1 MCQNSRLY
9 SIQNVHSKLSYF
21 LLFSFIFC
29 ENSCP
34 FLIFSVLPKDH
45 TKVIIVSVWF
55 RTHIWVKWLSQ
66 VYRKIRPLPS
76 VSLLF
81 MLAWKIDFESQ
92 RHKIV
97 WLWNKMYDFGMAL
110 ETFIDTKF
118 VKAGNNLLTFCNC
131 NFAKWFCT
139 FFVSLKMI
147 CY

>member
-1 MCQNSRLY
+1 MKKNNNWNIRRLIDESFVTASQWNSILYCRLT
-9 SIQNVHSKLSYF
+9 N
-21 LLFSFIFC
+21 
-29 ENSCP
+29 
-34 FLIFSVLPKDH
+34 
-45 TKVIIVSVWF
+45 F
-55 RTHIWVKWLSQ
+55 RTHIWVKWLSK

-76 VSLLF
+76 VNLLF

-147 CY
+147 YY